1 MRAVVLGLV
10 LAYVMP
16 TYSVLKRLANARDDL
31 TVTAMRLDSLGA
43 VAPVIAKDVADQ
55 LGTTW
60 TSGELTLTAVW
71 SVRFPGRCRLD
82 LSSPDSTKAMTFAW
96 ANGKKRSEGGELE
109 AAAVAVDEACALLA
123 LRSGTDG
130 ESRGQLER
138 HLAALKVNPKETTLA
153 RFVGGTVAFVIGDR
167 TEGAPQLW
175 VYKDGFLPARVR
187 FTDDKGTQWDVRMV
201 DYASQSTGQWFP
213 RIIEVYKG
221 AEPQLR
227 LTVLSADGKAELE
240 GVKF

>member
-16 TYSVLKRLANARDDL
+16 TYSVLKRLANARDEL
-31 TVTAMRLDSLGA
+31 TVTALKLDSLGA

-55 LGTTW
+55 LGTSW

-82 LSSPDSTKAMTFAW
+82 LSSPDSTKSMTFAW
-96 ANGKKRSEGGELE
+96 ANGKKRSEGGALP
-109 AAAVAVDEACALLA
+109 AAAVAVDEVCALLA

-153 RFVGGTVAFVIGDR
+153 RFVGTVAFVIGDR
-167 TEGAPQLW
+167 AEGAPQLW
-175 VYKDGFLPARVR
+175 VYKDKFLPARVR
-187 FTDDKGTQWDVRMV
+187 FTDDAGAQWDVRLV
-201 DYASQSTGQWFP
+201 DYASQATGDWFP
-213 RIIEVYKG
+213 RQIEVYKG